1 MKILLVSDAWTP
13 QINGV
18 VRTLTTTVD
27 KLRALGHD
35 VVTLTPDL
43 FRSLPCPTYPE
54 IRLAMTTPSA
64 VGTRIDALGPDA
76 IHIATE
82 GPLGFFARNACV
94 QRGLAF
100 TTAYHTQFPDYLA
113 MRTKLPVRW
122 FWNYIRWFHNG
133 AHATLVATP
142 RLATE
147 LKDHGIC
154 RTRPWSRGVDLAQ
167 FYPRTILAAEFKD
180 MQRPIQLYVGRVAVE
195 KNIEAFLATQHPGSK
210 VVVGDGPAR
219 AQLQRDYPDVHFLGV
234 KQGDALAAAYAS
246 ADIFVFPSKTDTFGL
261 VMLEAMAS
269 GAPVA
274 AFPVPGPLDVIGAVG
289 RGTQPE
295 FDALVGALNHDLSA
309 AIAQAL
315 SCNRQDCISY
325 AQLFSWDNC
334 IEQFLKALA
343 PANAKKTLDHSM
355 HARANLAQV

>member
-13 QINGV
+13 QVNGV
-18 VRTLTTTVD
+18 VRTLSTTVD
-27 KLRALGHD
+27 KLRALGHE

-54 IRLAMTTPSA
+54 IRLAMTTPWA
-64 VGTRIDALGPDA
+64 VGNRIDAIAPDA

-94 QRGLAF
+94 KRGLVF

-113 MRTKLPVRW
+113 MRTKLPIRW

-133 AHATLVATP
+133 AHATLVATS
-142 RLATE
+142 RLARE
-147 LKDHGIC
+147 LQDQGIS
-154 RTRPWSRGVDLAQ
+154 RTRPWSRGVDLTQ
-167 FYPRTILAAEFKD
+167 FYPRAERAEEFVNLP
-180 MQRPIQLYVGRVAVE
+180 RPIQLYVGRVAVE
-195 KNIEAFLATQHPGSK
+195 KNIEAFLASNHPGSK

-219 AQLQRDYPDVHFLGV
+219 AELQRSYPHVHFLGL

-246 ADIFVFPSKTDTFGL
+246 ADIFIFPSKTDTFGL

-274 AFPVPGPLDVIGAVG
+274 AFPVPGPLDVIGANG
-289 RGTQPE
+289 RGTQHE
-295 FDALVGALNHDLSA
+295 FDAPIGALREDLTT
-309 AIAQAL
+309 AIEEAL
-315 SCNRQDCISY
+315 VCDRQECVKY
-325 AQLFSWDNC
+325 AERFSWDNC
-334 IEQFLKALA
+334 IEQFLNALA
-343 PANAKKTLDHSM
+343 PANSIE
-355 HARANLAQV
+355 ARDFTVIARTNLAQV